1 MSWFR
6 NIADFWPAGEP
17 LTAARAVVGVRPLL
31 SCLVALLLTC
41 ALATTVTAA
50 NAVLPGEAIYR
61 QGILPAGE
69 ALHAEREGGI
79 HVSGE
84 AAACVNCHRRSGLG
98 MREGRRTIP
107 PVAGSYLFHP
117 RAGPTD
123 ALDLPF
129 VEGMRGDRDPYT
141 AETLAR
147 AIRSGVGA
155 DGKALS
161 YLMPHYTIGDA
172 EMAQLIDYL
181 KSLSPGDVPGVTP
194 QVLHFATI
202 ITPDADPVRRRGM
215 LDVLDKFF
223 ADKNHYTRSE
233 SPRLRSSRRMM
244 FKVSRHW
251 QLHVW
256 ELRGTEDTW
265 EQQLREK
272 LAAEPVFAVLSGL
285 GGTNWLPIHHF
296 CEEQALPCLFPNLDV
311 PVVAEEE
318 FDNLYLSQG
327 VVLEARLVAARL
339 RERSGQ
345 AAPRRVIQ
353 IFRTADAGR
362 AGADALAKA
371 LAGTA
376 TTVVNHAL
384 DAGAHE
390 RELRAAVRKAGAG
403 DVLVLWLRPQ
413 DVARLAAPPPGVDAV
428 FLSGRMAGLE
438 RAPLPTSWRAATH
451 LTYPFE
457 LPERRRTGVDFALG
471 WFRIRQIPI
480 VAEQVQADTYLA
492 CGLVSDAINHMVD
505 TFVRDYLVER
515 LEEMLEHR
523 VITGYYPRLALAP
536 GQRFASKG
544 GYFVHFAGDAG
555 PGLVAEG
562 GWIVP

>member
-6 NIADFWPAGEP
+6 NIGACLPASEP
-17 LTAARAVVGVRPLL
+17 LTAARDAGGIRRLPARLA
-31 SCLVALLLTC
+31 ALLLAS
-41 ALATTVTAA
+41 ALGSSVSAA
-50 NAVLPGEAIYR
+50 SAVLPGEEIYR
-61 QGILPAGE
+61 HGILPSGD

-79 HVSGE
+79 HVSGH

-117 RAGPTD
+117 RAGPAD
-123 ALDLPF
+123 DLDLPF
-129 VEGMRGDRDPYT
+129 VEGMRADRDPYT
-141 AETLAR
+141 PETLAR

-161 YLMPHYTIGDA
+161 YLMPHYALGDE
-172 EMAQLIDYL
+172 EMAQLIEYL
-181 KSLSPGDVPGVTP
+181 KSLSPGDLPGVTP

-202 ITPDADPVRRRGM
+202 ITPDADPVQRRGM
-215 LDVLDKFF
+215 LDVLEKFF
-223 ADKNHYTRSE
+223 ADKNHYTRAE
-233 SPRLRSSRRMM
+233 SPRLHSSRRMM

-256 ELRGTEDTW
+256 QLTGTAETW
-265 EQQLREK
+265 EQQLRAK
-272 LAAEPVFAVLSGL
+272 LAAEPVFAVLSGI

-296 CEEQALPCLFPNLDV
+296 CEAQALPCLFPNVDV

-327 VVLEARLVAARL
+327 VVLEARLIAARL
-339 RERSGQ
+339 RENGESS
-345 AAPRRVIQ
+345 APRRIVQ
-353 IFRTADAGR
+353 VFRTADAGK

-371 LAGTA
+371 LAGTSM
-376 TTVVNHAL
+376 TVVNHAL

-403 DVLVLWLRPQ
+403 DILVLWLRAE
-413 DVARLAAPPPGVDAV
+413 DVARLAAPPPGVDTA

-438 RAPLPTSWRAATH
+438 RAPLPVSWRAVTH
-451 LTYPFE
+451 LTYPFD
-457 LPERRRTGVDFALG
+457 LPERRRIRVDYALG
-471 WFRIRQIPI
+471 WFRIRQIPV

-492 CGLVSDAINHMVD
+492 CGLVSDAINHMAD

-544 GYFVHFAGDAG
+544 GYLVHFADGVG
-555 PGLVAEG
+555 TGLVAEG